1 MECFDVLSKTRQKLN
16 YIKYRDERLKS
27 NEYNQGSE
35 LWILNNGK
43 LLITKRSMKK
53 SHPGKWETPGG
64 CSQKSETSIDTII
77 REVKEEIG
85 IFLSEENLELIG
97 TQLYK
102 KQFVDV
108 FKTNETI
115 NSSNIKLQ
123 LEEVSEF
130 RFVTKEEFIKMI
142 KNNEIVTSVA
152 YRYFMFKD
160 IINIDWWLFYQ
171 SFFCGT
177 MYILVNDNYV

>member
-1 MECFDVLSKTRQKLN
+1 MEYFDILSKTRQKLN
-16 YIKYRDERLKS
+16 YTKHRECRLRS
-27 NEYNQGSE
+27 NEYNQGAE

-43 LLITKRSMKK
+43 LLITKRSMEK
-53 SHPGKWETPGG
+53 SHPGEWETPGG

-85 IFLSEENLELIG
+85 VSLSEENLELIG

-108 FKTNETI
+108 FKTNKTI
-115 NSSNIKLQ
+115 NTSSIKLQ

-130 RFVTKEEFIKMI
+130 KFVTKEEFIKMI
-142 KNNEIVTSVA
+142 KNNEIVNSVA
-152 YRYFMFKD
+152 DRYFMFKD
-160 IINIDWWLFYQ
+160 NINIDW
-171 SFFCGT
+171 
-177 MYILVNDNYV
+177 